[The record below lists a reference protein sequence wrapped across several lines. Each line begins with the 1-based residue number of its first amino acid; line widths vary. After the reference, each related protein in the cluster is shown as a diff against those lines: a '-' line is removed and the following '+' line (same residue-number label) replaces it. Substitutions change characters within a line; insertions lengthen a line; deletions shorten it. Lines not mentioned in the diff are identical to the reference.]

1 MAFVSATASG
11 AGRGEEENEEA
22 KEEEEG
28 VAPLLKSRDPQLAGK
43 DIILFWIPHLDRG

>member
-22 KEEEEG
+22 EEEEEG
-28 VAPLLKSRDPQLAGK
+28 VAPLLKSRPSAGRK
-43 DIILFWIPHLDRG
+43 RYYIVLDSPFR